1 MVKKVMGYCKKYHMI
16 RPHDTIVAG
25 ISGGADSVCL
35 LFVLLEMQKQIPFQ
49 IRVVH
54 VNHGIREDAG
64 EDAQF
69 VDTLCSRYKMPFYLV
84 EEKVKERAK
93 QSGLSEEE
101 EGRLVRYQAFERVL
115 GEAEGRI
122 AVAHNSNDRAETM
135 LFHLFR
141 GTGLTGA
148 SGIRPVNGKIIRPL
162 LCVTRKEIETWLTQQ
177 SLSFCQD
184 STNEQDFYT
193 RNRIRHHILPYAEKQ
208 ICRGAVVN
216 MNRAADDLLGAEEF
230 ISRMTK
236 QGMKRCVKEREEGE
250 LLIDLPVFAA
260 EDDYLKGRILLSC
273 LEKVAGSKKDLT
285 AAHVRGVE
293 RLFQGTGSKQL
304 QLPYEIVV
312 YKKYDLGIIKR
323 NVLSKSADSGQKE
336 NRKEYVAPVPGEIM
350 VPGLGRVEFA
360 VFSGLKS
367 QNIPEK
373 TYTKWFDYDKITSSV
388 MFRTKRPGD
397 YLTIRNKEGMG
408 HKSLQDYFVNEK
420 IPKEERPNIFLLA
433 EQSHILWIPGHRIS
447 EYYKVNEATR
457 TILQVTIPAMEEKIQ
472 KEERSHQNGRK
483 N

>member
-1 MVKKVMGYCKKYHMI
+1 MCI
-16 RPHDTIVAG
+16 R
-25 ISGGADSVCL
+25 DS
-35 LFVLLEMQKQIPFQ
+35 
-49 IRVVH
+49 
-54 VNHGIREDAG
+54 
-64 EDAQF
+64 
-69 VDTLCSRYKMPFYLV
+69 
-84 EEKVKERAK
+84 
-93 QSGLSEEE
+93 
-101 EGRLVRYQAFERVL
+101 
-115 GEAEGRI
+115 
-122 AVAHNSNDRAETM
+122 
-135 LFHLFR
+135 
-141 GTGLTGA
+141 
-148 SGIRPVNGKIIRPL
+148 
-162 LCVTRKEIETWLTQQ
+162 
-177 SLSFCQD
+177 
-184 STNEQDFYT
+184 
-193 RNRIRHHILPYAEKQ
+193 ILPYAEKQ

-360 VFSGLKS
+360 IFGV
-367 QNIPEK
+367 
-373 TYTKWFDYDKITSSV
+373 KISKYS
-388 MFRTKRPGD
+388 
-397 YLTIRNKEGMG
+397 
-408 HKSLQDYFVNEK
+408 
-420 IPKEERPNIFLLA
+420 
-433 EQSHILWIPGHRIS
+433 
-447 EYYKVNEATR
+447 
-457 TILQVTIPAMEEKIQ
+457 
-472 KEERSHQNGRK
+472 RK
-483 N
+483 NIYEMV